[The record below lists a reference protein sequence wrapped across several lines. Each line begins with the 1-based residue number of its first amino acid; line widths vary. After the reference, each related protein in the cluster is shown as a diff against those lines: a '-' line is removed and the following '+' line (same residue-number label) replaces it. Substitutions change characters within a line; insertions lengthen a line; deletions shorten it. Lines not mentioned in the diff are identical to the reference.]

1 MDVCRNQWLCPEWT
15 QQRADWTYLT
25 TAALA
30 VMVSLL
36 TFTVWAQLRLWNE
49 SALQGIDKKRRQ
61 ESVWVTNTISTTC
74 PNLGWSATGWGA
86 LCFLRPCCPWFSRIW
101 DFISSSWAQD
111 NVKRCPRLTG
121 KLGAACFS
129 CPIWLDL
136 DQQDL
141 PKRWNTYF
149 PGKNWKLFL
158 HLWSYTEWLS
168 ETQ

>member
-1 MDVCRNQWLCPEWT
+1 MTVPRMNPAESWLDLA
-15 QQRADWTYLT
+15 QQRWLSW
-25 TAALA
+25 L
-30 VMVSLL
+30 VFLPSLSGHSLGSGMSLL
-36 TFTVWAQLRLWNE
+36 SREL
-49 SALQGIDKKRRQ
+49 IKKKRRQ

-74 PNLGWSATGWGA
+74 PNLGWGA